1 MTKVEI
7 IQKALEDKKATNIEV
22 LDVAEQ
28 TSLADYFVVASCQST
43 VQVRACVDEIEEKL
57 EEAGFEINH
66 KEGYRG
72 GSWILV
78 DCGDVIVHVMQH
90 EMREFYA
97 IERLWDDDG
106 NVDESEE
113 ELILKEQIYKWRV
126 TTLKLLKK
134 YGRISGKKQ
143 VHSTLKQTAKSLNFI
158 Q

>member
-72 GSWILV
+72 GS
-78 DCGDVIVHVMQH
+78 
-90 EMREFYA
+90 
-97 IERLWDDDG
+97 
-106 NVDESEE
+106 
-113 ELILKEQIYKWRV
+113 
-126 TTLKLLKK
+126 
-134 YGRISGKKQ
+134 
-143 VHSTLKQTAKSLNFI
+143 
-158 Q
+158 

>member
-72 GSWILV
+72 GSWIFV
-78 DCGDVIVHVMQH
+78 DCGDVIVHVMRHQ
-90 EMREFYA
+90 MRGFYA
-97 IERLWDDDG
+97 IERLWDDVG

-113 ELILKEQIYKWRV
+113 E
-126 TTLKLLKK
+126 
-134 YGRISGKKQ
+134 
-143 VHSTLKQTAKSLNFI
+143 
-158 Q
+158 

>member
-78 DCGDVIVHVMQH
+78 
-90 EMREFYA
+90 
-97 IERLWDDDG
+97 
-106 NVDESEE
+106 
-113 ELILKEQIYKWRV
+113 

-134 YGRISGKKQ
+134 NGRISGKKQ
-143 VHSTLKQTAKSLNFI
+143 VHSTLKQTAKSLSII

>member
-22 LDVAEQ
+22 LEVAEQ

-72 GSWILV
+72 GSGILV

-97 IERLWDDDG
+97 TERLWDDVG

-113 ELILKEQIYKWRV
+113 E
-126 TTLKLLKK
+126 
-134 YGRISGKKQ
+134 
-143 VHSTLKQTAKSLNFI
+143 
-158 Q
+158 

>member
-28 TSLADYFVVASCQST
+28 TSLADYFV
-43 VQVRACVDEIEEKL
+43 

-97 IERLWDDDG
+97 IERLWDDVG

-113 ELILKEQIYKWRV
+113 E
-126 TTLKLLKK
+126 
-134 YGRISGKKQ
+134 
-143 VHSTLKQTAKSLNFI
+143 
-158 Q
+158 

>member
-72 GSWILV
+72 GSCAV
-78 DCGDVIVHVMQH
+78 
-90 EMREFYA
+90 
-97 IERLWDDDG
+97 
-106 NVDESEE
+106 
-113 ELILKEQIYKWRV
+113 
-126 TTLKLLKK
+126 
-134 YGRISGKKQ
+134 
-143 VHSTLKQTAKSLNFI
+143 
-158 Q
+158 

>member
-78 DCGDVIVHVMQH
+78 GIRRTFLSC
-90 EMREFYA
+90 R
-97 IERLWDDDG
+97 
-106 NVDESEE
+106 
-113 ELILKEQIYKWRV
+113 
-126 TTLKLLKK
+126 KLTS
-134 YGRISGKKQ
+134 SGK
-143 VHSTLKQTAKSLNFI
+143 
-158 Q
+158 

>member
-7 IQKALEDKKATNIEV
+7 IQKALEDKKVTNIEV

-43 VQVRACVDEIEEKL
+43 VQVRACVDKIEEKL

-97 IERLWDDDG
+97 IERLWDDVG
-106 NVDESEE
+106 NVEESEE
-113 ELILKEQIYKWRV
+113 E
-126 TTLKLLKK
+126 
-134 YGRISGKKQ
+134 
-143 VHSTLKQTAKSLNFI
+143 
-158 Q
+158 

>member
-78 DCGDVIVHVMQH
+78 
-90 EMREFYA
+90 
-97 IERLWDDDG
+97 
-106 NVDESEE
+106 
-113 ELILKEQIYKWRV
+113 
-126 TTLKLLKK
+126 T
-134 YGRISGKKQ
+134 
-143 VHSTLKQTAKSLNFI
+143 
-158 Q
+158 